1 MFVSLTPLLVVN
13 TTRLLTRTT
22 FLICLLFV
30 LLSCQSHKQE
40 TLARLSFAKAEQYA
54 RQQNADSAIIFYQ
67 DAIDRFPYFSN
78 DSLKGHIYNRL
89 GRFYTNNSL
98 YQDAQRL
105 FRAAWSF
112 NQKLEDKTLASR
124 SLRGIGKNFAFLS
137 QSDSA
142 LAYMQKALSLA
153 DEIQDKEET
162 SSLHNNLSGIY
173 IDLHDY
179 DKALY
184 HNHISTQTSND
195 SNNIYRNYLIKAK
208 IYRMKG
214 QTDSALTYFHRA
226 LQSQDLYT
234 QTATYMALARLAKE
248 QNWSNYNEWLE
259 QYYQLKDS
267 INHSE
272 SPVRITATSKELE
285 KINIHHAGEKRL
297 YWITILFLAL
307 LPLGVYLLIKL
318 QRARLRTSEMDKQ
331 LRHSSATI
339 EQLHEQLTALQAQLE
354 QAQRQQE
361 TQQEQQAIHDR
372 LHTMQQTIT
381 ENLIQTGKSCLNK
394 FRKST
399 TYENLRKQLNEQN
412 GILSL
417 EKQARFQQ
425 LVLKDFKFFVQYLQ
439 TFTPLSQ
446 EDNYLC
452 CLSLAGFNTKECA
465 CCRGV
470 SSEAIR
476 SQKNRIKEKLGK
488 SLGQDQLFKHLF

>member
-1 MFVSLTPLLVVN
+1 MNKIHLLL
-13 TTRLLTRTT
+13 RST
-22 FLICLLFV
+22 FLICPV
-30 LLSCQSHKQE
+30 LAFLSCQSHKQE
-40 TLARLSFAKAEQYA
+40 TLARQSFAKAEQYA
-54 RQQNADSAIIFYQ
+54 RQQNADSAVIFYQ
-67 DAIDRFPYFSN
+67 DAIDRLAYSSN

-89 GRFYTNNSL
+89 GRLYTNNSL
-98 YQDAQRL
+98 YQDAQQLYRT
-105 FRAAWSF
+105 AWSF
-112 NQKLEDKTLASR
+112 SQKLEDKTLASR

-137 QSDSA
+137 QPDSA
-142 LAYMQKALSLA
+142 LAYLQKALSFA
-153 DEIQDKEET
+153 DEIQDQEEI

-173 IDLHDY
+173 IDLRDY

-195 SNNIYRNYLIKAK
+195 SDNIYRNYLIKAR

-214 QTDSALTYFHRA
+214 QTDSASTYCHRA

-234 QTATYMALARLAKE
+234 QAATYLALARLAKE
-248 QNWSNYNEWLE
+248 QHWSNYNEWLE

-267 INHSE
+267 INQSE

-285 KINIHHAGEKRL
+285 KIHIHHAGEKRL
-297 YWITILFLAL
+297 YWVILLFLAL
-307 LPLGVYLLIKL
+307 LPLGVYHQIKL
-318 QRARLRTSEMDKQ
+318 QRARRKTSEMDKQ
-331 LRHSSATI
+331 LQHSSATI
-339 EQLHEQLTALQAQLE
+339 EQLHQQLTALQAQLA

-361 TQQEQQAIHDR
+361 TQQEQQAIYDK
-372 LHTMQQTIT
+372 LQTMQQTIT
-381 ENLIQTGKSCLNK
+381 QNLIQTGEGCLNK

-399 TYENLRKQLNEQN
+399 TYDNLCKQLSEQN

-425 LVLKDFKFFVQYLQ
+425 LVLKDFKSFVQYLQ

-446 EDNYLC
+446 EDIYLC
-452 CLSLAGFNTKECA
+452 CLSLAGFSTKECA

-470 SSEAIR
+470 SNEAIR

-488 SLGQDQLFKHLF
+488 SFGQDLLYKHLF